1 MEKEINVTTD
11 EVMEDVCE
19 SPKKGNR
26 KKAFLAGGIT
36 AIGLGLVYAVCNRRK
51 KVYYDGDDSDN
62 EYDDSELDELVT
74 DSEIDVEDNE
84 E

>member
-1 MEKEINVTTD
+1 MEKEINVTTN

-26 KKAFLAGGIT
+26 KKAFLAGGIA
-36 AIGLGLVYAVCNRRK
+36 AIGLGLVYEVCNRRK
-51 KVYYDGDDSDN
+51 KLYYDEDDSDY
-62 EYDDSELDELVT
+62 ECDDVEFNELVT
-74 DSEIDVEDNE
+74 ESEIDVEDNE